1 MDEIYM
7 GALIFNKMEATET
20 VRTILTLY
28 FRYKYKQKLDTLL
41 TAQIKCLPHLL
52 QIFFVKILNIIQ
64 IHQKTACLLL
74 SPSLE
79 LTNILTLLWIFDIH
93 TLKIF
98 IHVTTSIKTNI
109 ITVLKFYINSITLA
123 QAFTEKLL
131 SLHNQSYF

>member
-1 MDEIYM
+1 MVDYQNVVNDVDEIYM

-79 LTNILTLLWIFDIH
+79 LTNILTLL
-93 TLKIF
+93 
-98 IHVTTSIKTNI
+98 
-109 ITVLKFYINSITLA
+109 
-123 QAFTEKLL
+123 
-131 SLHNQSYF
+131 